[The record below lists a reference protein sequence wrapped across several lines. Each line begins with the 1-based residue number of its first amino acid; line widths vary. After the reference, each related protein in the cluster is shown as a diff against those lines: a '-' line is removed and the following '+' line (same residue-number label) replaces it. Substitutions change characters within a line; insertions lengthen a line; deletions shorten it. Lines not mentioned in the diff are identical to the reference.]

1 MKKLLSRWARRL
13 ALLLALPIGLGLFGV
28 GYFIYK
34 VATYEQLD
42 DTARM
47 QSKQL
52 YLEQIADAAA
62 SADLS
67 NAPDVV
73 VILFDDLGYGDVGY
87 TGNGMIKTP
96 HIDTLAQNGMVLSN
110 Y

>member
-47 QSKQL
+47 QSNSSISSRLQMPPRR
-52 YLEQIADAAA
+52 QIYPTHPM
-62 SADLS
+62 SW
-67 NAPDVV
+67 
-73 VILFDDLGYGDVGY
+73 
-87 TGNGMIKTP
+87 
-96 HIDTLAQNGMVLSN
+96 
-110 Y
+110 